1 MIQRYFICGDK
12 LMALNAKVGTSTF
25 ARAIIKKYYPDID
38 LDITSAH
45 YPEGEN
51 ADTKQWQMKV
61 PYRNNPDRPVVCLIR
76 EPVDRFCSAMAQ
88 IGLDDV
94 DAAITELLT
103 EAGLY
108 GYRQGVK
115 LVENVHFVKQ
125 SNIVG
130 APIHYFRFPDQIDD
144 AARFLGL
151 DLPLVIINENTKVNK
166 PEVTAVQSIAIRDFY
181 K

>member
-125 SNIVG
+125 
-130 APIHYFRFPDQIDD
+130 
-144 AARFLGL
+144 
-151 DLPLVIINENTKVNK
+151 
-166 PEVTAVQSIAIRDFY
+166 
-181 K
+181 